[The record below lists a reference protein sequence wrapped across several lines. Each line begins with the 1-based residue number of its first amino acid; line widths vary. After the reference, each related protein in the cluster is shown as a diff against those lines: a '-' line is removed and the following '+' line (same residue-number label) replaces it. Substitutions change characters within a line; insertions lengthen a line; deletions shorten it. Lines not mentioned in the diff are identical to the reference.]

1 MRNINKYLFLMML
14 VLSMFSLVSA
24 VPPVTTVS
32 SFPDGYYIEVHPIMD
47 YFKAGQDVTLNA
59 HVENA
64 SNGYVVNSS
73 LTCWMH
79 LYNSTGEHVVIQS
92 TNVTDHFHDYEFKIL
107 GGNFTK
113 ETKSFHV
120 YCLNGGIGGNYPK
133 AIEVTLSGESVSNLG
148 LYSDIVLLIV
158 VLVIMIMIKNIHNKT
173 DFKKGTKKLIDED
186 NGKNRGQTMA
196 MGIVYSIFKNS
207 FVWMYFLGWIIVLI
221 LKDIVYR
228 FNTSEIYTYFT
239 LIANVYSLGL
249 FLVLV
254 FMIGYTISYMK
265 NMIGVLAENSWGV
278 GDGE

>member
-1 MRNINKYLFLMML
+1 MKKILLTLILGMFLLSFVSALETLGTFKQGEEIRISQVCSDATYINISSIAYPNSSVAVSNIEMTSAGSGEFYYD
-14 VLSMFSLVSA
+14 FSL
-24 VPPVTTVS
+24 T
-32 SFPDGYYIEVHPIMD
+32 
-47 YFKAGQDVTLNA
+47 
-59 HVENA
+59 EN
-64 SNGYVVNSS
+64 
-73 LTCWMH
+73 
-79 LYNSTGEHVVIQS
+79 TGEYQVRGIS
-92 TNVTDHFHDYEFKIL
+92 DGCEGTFAT
-107 GGNFTK
+107 
-113 ETKSFHV
+113 SF
-120 YCLNGGIGGNYPK
+120 
-133 AIEVTLSGESVSNLG
+133 EVTLSGESVSDLD

-158 VLVIMIMIKNIHNKT
+158 VIGIALLINNKHKNT
-173 DFKKGTKKLIDED
+173 DFKKGTKGIIDKD

-221 LKDIVYR
+221 LQDIIYR
-228 FNTSEIYTYFT
+228 FNTPEIYTYFT